1 MFAGNPLLRVAGMPH
16 LDYPDALKKS
26 FWDKKKGALDG
37 AAEVLELLK
46 ALQKKHE
53 AIDWP
58 KLADGWTRGVADA
71 DKLSAVYQPI
81 DKLYRTKVAPLRLEA
96 AQLAM
101 AADKA
106 GKAKDASKPM
116 REAVALIS
124 KTATQYAR
132 SVAAGL
138 DALEAE
144 FVQASHA
151 LKKAAASQKDSDAEG
166 DDEPA
171 SALLDPKRLLKQ
183 LNLCKADTK
192 RQLNFAYLDDGQADP
207 LLAVHPRI
215 TGRPLMAR
223 LVKDTGIKKG
233 SFGLLSLDGNL
244 LRLVVEKK
252 LSGLVKRI
260 RIPIRASGF
269 RLGKVTLVDES
280 GQVLDEGDDDERV
293 EQEGEEAT
301 ADTTPATKATP
312 AARPGNLDASLQ
324 QWAQARQAAITTLK
338 DVARTIADMKDP
350 ESAQAVLQIS
360 AVVKNLTAEPRTP
373 AQVAELARY
382 LNGDDVV
389 LDVSELANDIRTPL
403 LKALS
408 QLHKA
413 VAAG

>member
-16 LDYPDALKKS
+16 LDYPNALEKS

-37 AAEVLELLK
+37 AADLPDLLK
-46 ALQKKHE
+46 ALQKKHD

-58 KLADGWTRGVADA
+58 KLADGWSRGVADA
-71 DKLSAVYQPI
+71 DKLTAVYQPI

-106 GKAKDASKPM
+106 GKAKDASKPL
-116 REAVALIS
+116 REATALIS

-144 FVQASHA
+144 FAQAAHA
-151 LKKAAASQKDSDAEG
+151 LKKAAANQKDSDAEG

-171 SALLDPKRLLKQ
+171 SALLEPKRLLKQ
-183 LNLCKADTK
+183 LNLCKADPK
-192 RQLNFAYLDDGQADP
+192 RLLNFAYLDDGKADP

-215 TGRPLMAR
+215 TGRPLMGR

-260 RIPIRASGF
+260 RIPIRACGF
-269 RLGKVTLVDES
+269 KLGKVTLVDET
-280 GQVLDEGDDDERV
+280 GQVLDEGDEDERA
-293 EQEGEEAT
+293 EQEAE
-301 ADTTPATKATP
+301 DTTPT
-312 AARPGNLDASLQ
+312 ARPGNLDAPLQ
-324 QWAQARQAAITTLK
+324 QWALARQAAITTLK
-338 DVARTIADMKDP
+338 DVARKIAEMKDP
-350 ESAQAVLQIS
+350 ESAQAVGQIS

-382 LNGDDVV
+382 LHGDDVV
-389 LDVSELANDIRTPL
+389 LDVSELASDIRTPL
-403 LKALS
+403 LKALA

-413 VAAG
+413 